1 MLVKYKIEDILLE
14 VKGKNAMNNKMR
26 YNKSTIRGKISIKKK
41 KTKSNEVIIRLIK
54 TDLNKYPP
62 I

>member
-1 MLVKYKIEDILLE
+1 MFVKSA

-26 YNKSTIRGKISIKKK
+26 YNKSTIRGKISIKKNK
-41 KTKSNEVIIRLIK
+41 INEVIIRLIK
-54 TDLNKYPP
+54 TDLNKYAP

>member
-1 MLVKYKIEDILLE
+1 MNFRVRVFVKSA

-26 YNKSTIRGKISIKKK
+26 YNKSTIRSKISIK

-54 TDLNKYPP
+54 TDLNKYAP

>member
-1 MLVKYKIEDILLE
+1 MFVKSA
-14 VKGKNAMNNKMR
+14 VKGKNAMNNKMP

-41 KTKSNEVIIRLIK
+41 TKRNEVIIRLIK

>member
-1 MLVKYKIEDILLE
+1 MLVKYKIEDSLLE

-26 YNKSTIRGKISIKKK
+26 YNKSTIRGKISIKK
-41 KTKSNEVIIRLIK
+41 TKSNEVIIRLIK

>member
-1 MLVKYKIEDILLE
+1 MNFRVRMFVKSA

-26 YNKSTIRGKISIKKK
+26 YNKSTIRGKISIKK
-41 KTKSNEVIIRLIK
+41 TKSNEVIIRLIK

>member
-1 MLVKYKIEDILLE
+1 MNFRVRMFVKSA

-26 YNKSTIRGKISIKKK
+26 YNKSTIRGKISIKKNK
-41 KTKSNEVIIRLIK
+41 INEVIIRLIK
-54 TDLNKYPP
+54 TDLNKYAP

>member
-41 KTKSNEVIIRLIK
+41 
-54 TDLNKYPP
+54 NKK
-62 I
+62 

>member
-1 MLVKYKIEDILLE
+1 MFVKSA

-26 YNKSTIRGKISIKKK
+26 YNKSTIRSKISIKT
-41 KTKSNEVIIRLIK
+41 TKSNEVIIRLIK
-54 TDLNKYPP
+54 TDLNKYAP

>member
-1 MLVKYKIEDILLE
+1 MFVKSA

-41 KTKSNEVIIRLIK
+41 TKSNEVIIRLIK
-54 TDLNKYPP
+54 TDLNKYAP